1 MLINRTFSH
10 IRTLQVDPSV
20 DDKLDISD
28 VSVHNRR
35 RVKVKGG
42 LKVDPIL
49 SASNFANPQ

>member
-10 IRTLQVDPSV
+10 IRTLQFDPSV
-20 DDKLDISD
+20 DKLDISD
-28 VSVHNRR
+28 VSVHNLR
-35 RVKVKGG
+35 RVEVKGG